1 VTLAPPSLADRDWL
15 NAPAARAIF
24 AAIGVEGDEIRI
36 VGGAVRNALMGLPA
50 TDTDF
55 ATTATPEIVSAR
67 AAAAGFKVVPTGI
80 DHGTVTVVTG
90 GEGHEVTTLREDV
103 ATDGRH
109 AVVRFGRDWRA
120 DAERR
125 DFTVNALSVDAAGI
139 VHDPLRGYGDILE
152 RRIRFIGDA
161 DRRIA
166 EDRLRILRFFRFHAD
181 YGEGAPD
188 AAGLAASI
196 RARNGIRDLSAERV
210 GQEMRKLAV
219 ARRAAATVADMQD
232 AGILPIVLGG
242 VGYVGTIRRLEAFE
256 AHHRLTAN
264 GPLRL
269 AAIGCRIEEDAVR
282 LFERLRLSNAEF
294 TRMTQAVAGA
304 ALFARSIEERVA
316 RRALYALGSA
326 DAYRDAVSL
335 AFAWSGAAVEDP
347 AWASLIALPERWTAP
362 VFPLGGRDVIG
373 GTAARGPLVGTL
385 LRDIEQWWIDKDFG
399 PDEETL
405 RARLQQ
411 MAAAAQ

>member
-1 VTLAPPSLADRDWL
+1 VSLAPPSLADSDWF
-15 NAPAARAIF
+15 NAPAVRAIF

-36 VGGAVRNALMGLPA
+36 VGGAVRNALMGMPLV
-50 TDTDF
+50 DVDF
-55 ATTATPEIVSAR
+55 ATTATPDAVSAR

-90 GEGHEVTTLREDV
+90 GQGYEVTTLREDIE
-103 ATDGRH
+103 TDGRR
-109 AVVRFGRDWRA
+109 AVVRLGRDWRA

-125 DFTVNALSVDAAGI
+125 DFTVNALSADAAGI

-196 RARNGIRDLSAERV
+196 RGRDGIRDLSAERV

-219 ARRAAATVADMQD
+219 ARRAAVTVADMQD
-232 AGILPIVLGG
+232 AGILPVVLGG
-242 VGYVGTIRRLEAFE
+242 IGYIGAIRRVEEFE
-256 AHHRLTAN
+256 AHHRITPNAALH
-264 GPLRL
+264 L
-269 AAIGCRIEEDAVR
+269 AAIGCRIEEDAIR

-294 TRMTQAVAGA
+294 ARMTKAIAGA
-304 ALFARSIEERVA
+304 APFARSIDERTA
-316 RRALYALGSA
+316 RRALYAIGEEA
-326 DAYRDAVSL
+326 FRDAVSL
-335 AFAWSGAAVEDP
+335 AFAWSGAPVADA
-347 AWASLIALPERWTAP
+347 AWGGLAALPNRWTAP

-373 GTAARGPLVGTL
+373 GTAARGPAVGSL
-385 LRDIEQWWIDKDFG
+385 LRDIEQWWIDNDFG